1 MNGPIDFEKPYIK
14 GGKDAGGH
22 AKYIATR
29 ERVELVPDGRLATQK
44 QAQLID
50 SLTKDFPGAKKLPE
64 YGSYRDTPTKVNAS
78 VFITRTL
85 QADQRYLPSGDDP
98 RLRAESPIQRLAGG

>member
-1 MNGPIDFEKPYIK
+1 MARLIMKSPFMK
-14 GGKDAGGH
+14 GGKNASGH
-22 AKYIATR
+22 ARYIATR
-29 ERVELVPDGRLATQK
+29 ERVELVPDGRPATKK
-44 QAQLID
+44 QEQLIA